1 LTPSTASFTY
11 SPSAALVNQT
21 ITFNATTSH
30 SENGNI
36 ATQTVSRGYYDQA
49 HGNTLQDYG
58 PHTLTI
64 IKAGYQNYIKKLT
77 LSAKTAWEVKLAKA
91 QHILLNSG
99 RPVLNLKPSDPEN
112 KSVVV
117 L

>member
-1 LTPSTASFTY
+1 
-11 SPSAALVNQT
+11 V
-21 ITFNATTSH
+21 
-30 SENGNI
+30 NGNI
-36 ATQTVSRGYYDQA
+36 ATQTVSRGYYDQP

-64 IKAGYQNYIKKLT
+64 IKAGYQTYIRKFT
-77 LSAKTAWEVKLAKA
+77 LMAGTAWEVKLAKA